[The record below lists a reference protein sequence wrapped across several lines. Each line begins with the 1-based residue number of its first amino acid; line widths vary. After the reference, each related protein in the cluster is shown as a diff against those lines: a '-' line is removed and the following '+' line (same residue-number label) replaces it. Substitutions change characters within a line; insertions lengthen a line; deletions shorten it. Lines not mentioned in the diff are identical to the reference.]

1 MSTAKDV
8 DVLIERANARGLSL
22 RTVADVLG
30 IHPHL
35 LRTHLLRP
43 GGSLNGLSGQPVNV
57 LIELARLIQAHPADI
72 VAGLDSVL
80 DFPRLAGDP
89 GEGEQA
95 APEAGRDALTVL
107 AALAAA
113 GNPASIDQL
122 AEALAWPPERVA
134 DAVDHAELNPD
145 VGGALALHR
154 TDTIHYTAAPVLNL
168 LTADQREALKAL
180 GPKLPLLST
189 DELDV
194 LSALIDNYPVPH
206 DIPHD
211 GDEARQR
218 LLNRGLLRPGPGGPT
233 IDADVLY
240 GLGAYHKPHM
250 IIMAG
255 DPVPFAGLPPEP
267 SPWAEFDREITD
279 QDIEEMRAHAQARQ
293 AELKVLFRDV
303 LGIDLPDPRTT
314 DTA

>member
-1 MSTAKDV
+1 MSTVPDV
-8 DVLIERANARGLSL
+8 DVLIERAAARGLSL

-35 LRTHLLRP
+35 LHSHLLRP
-43 GGSLNGLSGQPVNV
+43 GGSPNGLAGQPVSV
-57 LIELARLIQAHPADI
+57 LIELARLIEAHPADI

-80 DFPRLAGDP
+80 GFPRLAGDP
-89 GEGEQA
+89 TEGEQTG
-95 APEAGRDALTVL
+95 PEVAGDALTVL

-113 GNPASIDQL
+113 GNPASTDHL
-122 AEALAWPPERVA
+122 AEALSWPPERVA
-134 DAVDHAELNPD
+134 AAVDHAELNPG

-154 TDTIHYTAAPVLNL
+154 TDTTHYTAAPALNL

-189 DELDV
+189 DELHVLGAVIDDRDV
-194 LSALIDNYPVPH
+194 PR

-211 GDEARQR
+211 GYEAQQR
-218 LLNRGLLRPGPGGPT
+218 LLNRGLLRPGPGGPSP
-233 IDADVLY
+233 DADVLY

-250 IIMAG
+250 IITPG

-279 QDIEEMRAHAQARQ
+279 QDIEEMKAHAQARQ

-303 LGIDLPDPRTT
+303 LGIDLPDPRTST
-314 DTA
+314 